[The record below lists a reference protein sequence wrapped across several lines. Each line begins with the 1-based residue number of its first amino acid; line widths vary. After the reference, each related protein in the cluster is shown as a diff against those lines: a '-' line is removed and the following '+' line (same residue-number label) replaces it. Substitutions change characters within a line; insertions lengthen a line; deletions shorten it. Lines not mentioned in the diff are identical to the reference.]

1 MNFLRAVYKYFCKA
15 EALLCCTGF
24 AALIALVFLSAV
36 LRFFSL
42 SMAWNIDMAMLLLA
56 WTAFLGAD
64 IAYRSGQLVGIDLLT
79 RIFPK
84 KMQIIVEIL
93 LFIIILGAL
102 IAIVYFGI
110 RLALV
115 EKVRKYQ
122 AIPIPYNIVTFSII
136 IASASMAVSTIV
148 RIKQR
153 IIRLIG
159 KEPDTVQANH
169 VQLNEAQP
177 NEVRQ

>member
-1 MNFLRAVYKYFCKA
+1 MNFLRSVYKFLCKA
-15 EALLCCTGF
+15 EVLLCCIGF
-24 AALIALVFLSAV
+24 AALIALVFLSAI

-42 SMAWNIDMAMLLLA
+42 SMSWNIDMAMLLLA

-64 IAYRSGQLVGIDLLT
+64 IAYRSGQLVGINLLT
-79 RIFPK
+79 RNFPK
-84 KMQIIVEIL
+84 KIQIIVEIL
-93 LFIIILGAL
+93 IFAVILIAL

-136 IASASMAVSTIV
+136 IASASMAVSTIIK
-148 RIKQR
+148 IKQR
-153 IIRLIG
+153 IIRLVRN
-159 KEPDTVQANH
+159 EPDNVQ
-169 VQLNEAQP
+169 E
-177 NEVRQ
+177 